1 MYLYLDCVPCLLRQ
15 TLAAVRMAGG
25 DRSVQHQVVRQV
37 LHVLAETDFAGR
49 TPPDM
54 AQWTHRLI
62 RELTGQGDPYRHIKQ
77 CSNEVA
83 LSMLPALERRIGQS
97 GDPFAAAVRV
107 ALAGNIID
115 FGANHETDVSLK
127 GIETVVEQAFAAPLN
142 SLALESLRAAASSAQ
157 SILYI
162 CDNAGE
168 IAFDRLLIEQLG
180 PHKVTAAVRGGPIIN
195 DATMEDA
202 VAAGLTGLTTVIS
215 TGDDLPGVIV
225 QHCSEPFQN
234 IFQGA
239 DLVIAKGQG
248 NFETLSDVNRNVFF
262 LLKAKCTVAAD
273 RIGCRQGDYIILE
286 SSRMDE
292 GSPRGAP
299 YPDERANHQLLKKE
313 VRQCQVETE
322 QAH

>member
-1 MYLYLDCVPCLLRQ
+1 MFMYLDCVPCLLRQ
-15 TLAAVRMAGG
+15 TLSAVRMAG
-25 DRSVQHQVVRQV
+25 DDPSVQHEVVRQV
-37 LHVLAETDFAGR
+37 LHILAETDFTRR

-142 SLALESLRAAASSAQ
+142 SLALESLRAAASSAE

-195 DATMEDA
+195 DATLEDA
-202 VAAGLTGLTTVIS
+202 VAVGLAGLTTVIS

-225 QHCSEPFQN
+225 SQCNEPFQN
-234 IFQGA
+234 IFHGA

-248 NFETLSDVNRNVFF
+248 NFETLSDIPRNIFF
-262 LLKAKCTVAAD
+262 LLKAKCTVAAE
-273 RIGCRQGDYIILE
+273 RIGCEQGDYIILE
-286 SSRMDE
+286 STRMD
-292 GSPRGAP
+292 
-299 YPDERANHQLLKKE
+299 DERPQDAPDPDGTVNHQLL
-313 VRQCQVETE
+313 
-322 QAH
+322 

>member
-25 DRSVQHQVVRQV
+25 DRSVQHEVVRQV

-49 TPPDM
+49 TPPQM

-62 RELTGQGDPYRHIKQ
+62 RGLTGQGDPYRPIKQ
-77 CSNEVA
+77 HSNQVA
-83 LSMLPALERRIGQS
+83 LGMLPDLERRIGQS
-97 GDPFAAAVRV
+97 CDPFSAAVRV

-115 FGANHETDVSLK
+115 FGANHETDVSLE
-127 GIETVVEQAFAAPLN
+127 GIERVVEQAFAAPLN

-168 IAFDRLLIEQLG
+168 IAFDRLLIERLG
-180 PHKVTAAVRGGPIIN
+180 PDKVTAAVRGGPIIN

-202 VAAGLTGLTTVIS
+202 VAVGLTGLTTVIS
-215 TGDDLPGVIV
+215 TGEDLPGVSIR
-225 QHCSEPFQN
+225 QCHEPFQDT
-234 IFQGA
+234 FHGA

-248 NFETLSDVNRNVFF
+248 NFETLSDVPRNVFF
-262 LLKAKCTVAAD
+262 LLKAKCTVAAE
-273 RIGCRQGDYIILE
+273 RIGCEQGDYIILE
-286 SSRMDE
+286 SSRMD
-292 GSPRGAP
+292 RGRPQDATCP
-299 YPDERANHQLLKKE
+299 DGEATYPLL
-313 VRQCQVETE
+313 
-322 QAH
+322 